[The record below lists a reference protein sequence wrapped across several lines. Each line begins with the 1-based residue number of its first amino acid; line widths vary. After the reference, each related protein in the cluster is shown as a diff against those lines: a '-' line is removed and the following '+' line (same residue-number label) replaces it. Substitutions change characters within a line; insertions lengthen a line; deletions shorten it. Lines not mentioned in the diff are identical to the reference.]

1 MKATK
6 EITLDIAL
14 EHLPITVQAKQ
25 GDVNTR
31 FIICNI
37 ANGLEKISIPSDCF
51 AMYTLRKPDGTQ
63 IVNQATI
70 KNNQVTIALTAQCLT
85 VAGRCPCEVTFYD
98 RDKNQLSSITFYI
111 NVQSAVFAQDLV
123 ASSSEYNI
131 LLDAIEDATSA
142 ANAANA
148 AAENANTAA
157 TNVNTTIA
165 NANTAITR
173 ANAAADKATAAANS
187 ATTAATAANTATG
200 KANTATTN
208 ANAATTRANTAAD
221 KANTAS
227 SSATSAANA
236 ASSAALAADTATVN
250 ANTAAD
256 YATGVANRL
265 LSETNEQIQTI
276 IDTANQAISES
287 EQVKEST
294 IEVRDETRQA
304 LNELKRDNNQYA
316 NALSK
321 EVKGTQ
327 IKVEDAR
334 EKALFEQIKLNG
346 KTTVI
351 KANQEERISP
361 DNPAEISG
369 IGQSNTIDLIVAT
382 RNLCYVSLEDMTT
395 TANGVTVKYTGEN
408 QQIQLNG
415 TISKVGFCMR
425 SKVIPISVEEGEQFK
440 FWLESI
446 SGGYSANSLGCFS
459 VEFLNKEGQKVQ
471 PRTYCDLNF
480 GTSNLGSI
488 QISKEVASQIT
499 GYQISVYGRTV
510 GESFQ
515 NYTFR
520 AQLEKGEQTKW
531 EACQIQK
538 LQIGLEKPLYNL
550 PNGIYDNIEKRGE
563 KWGVVR
569 RVGKGEFKE
578 SNRVVRDRNFDAQ
591 GTFLFKIY
599 FPMPGKLITAND
611 FNVYCNL
618 FYIENIYA
626 QSEKEGAYLTDGCWI
641 RMKKSRVENTEEST
655 LLEWAKTGGGSE
667 GFVLYGI
674 KEQFEEFGPEIQ
686 LQLNELH
693 SYQGTTQIMS
703 GEQIPK
709 EIIYLQDSNI
719 VINQLTQ
726 AVIELGGQLNV

>member
-1 MKATK
+1 MKTTEK
-6 EITLDIAL
+6 IILDL
-14 EHLPITVQAKQ
+14 SLQELPYTVQAKQ

-31 FIICNI
+31 YIECTIIDNQQDSTI
-37 ANGLEKISIPSDCF
+37 DGATS
-51 AMYTLRKPDGTQ
+51 AMYSLRKPDGTQ
-63 IVNQATI
+63 IVNKATI
-70 KNNQVTIALTAQCLT
+70 KNNQVIIVLTAQCLT

-98 RDKNQLSSITFYI
+98 RDKNQLSSITFYV
-111 NVQSAVFAQDLV
+111 NVQPAVFEKNLV

-142 ANAANA
+142 TNAAN
-148 AAENANTAA
+148 
-157 TNVNTTIA
+157 
-165 NANTAITR
+165 
-173 ANAAADKATAAANS
+173 
-187 ATTAATAANTATG
+187 
-200 KANTATTN
+200 
-208 ANAATTRANTAAD
+208 
-221 KANTAS
+221 
-227 SSATSAANA
+227 
-236 ASSAALAADTATVN
+236 TATVN

-578 SNRVVRDRNFDAQ
+578 SNRVVRNRNFDTE
-591 GTFLFKIY
+591 GTLLCKIF
-599 FPMPGKLITAND
+599 FPVPNKTIISND

-618 FYIENIYA
+618 FYIENIYG
-626 QSEKEGAYLTDGCWI
+626 QSEKEGAYMTEGCWI

-655 LLEWAKTGGGSE
+655 ILEWVKTGEGSE

-674 KEQFEEFGPEIQ
+674 KEQFEEFEAEIQ

-693 SYQGTTQIMS
+693 SYRGTTQIIS
-703 GEQIPK
+703 GEQISK
-709 EIIYLQDSNI
+709 EVQYLQDSNMI
-719 VINQLTQ
+719 IEQLTQ
-726 AVIELGGQLNV
+726 AIIELGGQLNV

>member
-1 MKATK
+1 MKTTEK
-6 EITLDIAL
+6 IILDL
-14 EHLPITVQAKQ
+14 SLQELPYTVQAKQ

-31 FIICNI
+31 YIECTIIDNQQDSTI
-37 ANGLEKISIPSDCF
+37 DGAVS
-51 AMYTLRKPDGTQ
+51 AMYSLRKPDGTQ
-63 IVNQATI
+63 VVNKATI
-70 KNNQVTIALTAQCLT
+70 KNNQVIIVLTAQCLT

-98 RDKNQLSSITFYI
+98 RDKNQLSSITFYV
-111 NVQSAVFAQDLV
+111 NVQPAVFEKNLV

-142 ANAANA
+142 TNAAN
-148 AAENANTAA
+148 
-157 TNVNTTIA
+157 
-165 NANTAITR
+165 
-173 ANAAADKATAAANS
+173 
-187 ATTAATAANTATG
+187 
-200 KANTATTN
+200 
-208 ANAATTRANTAAD
+208 
-221 KANTAS
+221 
-227 SSATSAANA
+227 
-236 ASSAALAADTATVN
+236 TATVN

-382 RNLCYVSLEDMTT
+382 RNLCYVSLEDMTI

-674 KEQFEEFGPEIQ
+674 KEQFEEFEAEIQ

-693 SYQGTTQIMS
+693 SYRGTTQIIS
-703 GEQIPK
+703 GEQISK
-709 EIIYLQDSNI
+709 EVQYLQDSNMI
-719 VINQLTQ
+719 IEQLTQ
-726 AVIELGGQLNV
+726 AIIELGGQLNV